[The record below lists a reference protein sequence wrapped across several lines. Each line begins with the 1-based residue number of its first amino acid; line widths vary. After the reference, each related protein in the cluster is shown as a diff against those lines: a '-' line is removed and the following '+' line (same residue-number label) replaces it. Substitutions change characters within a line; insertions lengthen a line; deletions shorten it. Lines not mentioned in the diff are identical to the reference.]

1 MEIYTAKLVD
11 GFRSILSLFIF
22 SLFVLKMKKNI
33 FASWAEAQVLFGRI
47 VVFMFSLLM
56 FDSSPSDVMSW
67 MLVMPTLTFT
77 RWRQICFCCS
87 ASVPHTH
94 THTHTHTPAALSC
107 RMDFP
112 LIHTPRALFLSHQSS
127 NFLLWHCY
135 FIICCRRDYW
145 AAWLEMLQT
154 GRPAL
159 FLDLLSTKFILL
171 YYIFART

>member
-94 THTHTHTPAALSC
+94 THTRQLLFHVGWIFLWYTHLVLSFFLISPATFCSDTVILSSAAEEITE
-107 RMDFP
+107 RPD
-112 LIHTPRALFLSHQSS
+112 SK
-127 NFLLWHCY
+127 
-135 FIICCRRDYW
+135 CCRRVV
-145 AAWLEMLQT
+145 
-154 GRPAL
+154 P
-159 FLDLLSTKFILL
+159 LSF
-171 YYIFART
+171 